1 MKNMSE
7 KRIAQAQVRFGF
19 LGQITIRSQFGGY
32 GLLVNSIMFAVV
44 SEGELY
50 LRANDNVE
58 DLFRA
63 SGMANLVYAKRG
75 LPVLLRY
82 YRVDTSLWNDGLR
95 LHHFVRQAYEGA
107 KIDVLSKKGP
117 VVRLKDLPNL
127 SASLERLLWKVGIK
141 NATELRLEG
150 AKCCYLKLRALR
162 RSLGVNILLALAGAI
177 SGYHYA
183 ALPLIMRSELIE
195 WFEKHI
201 HPAKAPLYE
210 TA

>member
-1 MKNMSE
+1 MKIMSE

-50 LRANDNVE
+50 LRANDNIE

-82 YRVDTSLWNDGLR
+82 YRLILHYGMMDSDYIISSGR
-95 LHHFVRQAYEGA
+95 LM
-107 KIDVLSKKGP
+107 
-117 VVRLKDLPNL
+117 
-127 SASLERLLWKVGIK
+127 
-141 NATELRLEG
+141 
-150 AKCCYLKLRALR
+150 RAR
-162 RSLGVNILLALAGAI
+162 
-177 SGYHYA
+177 
-183 ALPLIMRSELIE
+183 
-195 WFEKHI
+195 K
-201 HPAKAPLYE
+201 
-210 TA
+210 